1 MAVKTNLP
9 PCGLGTRAQLEGR
22 TAPGPLGC
30 QSGGSPGGA
39 VVGGR
44 TKEKAALAAESG
56 VFWKLLGLCV
66 PGGFSGGQREGFTV
80 GVARELPG
88 MNLRVSTKRKPLLQ
102 GCHLNLFAT
111 AGEETGSG
119 KKKSVSFKVKFWSQ
133 RIELRNAH
141 LIGLYSV
148 WTWKAPQLG

>member
-9 PCGLGTRAQLEGR
+9 PCRLGTRAQLEGR

-102 GCHLNLFAT
+102 GCHLNSFAT
-111 AGEETGSG
+111 AGEETRSG
-119 KKKSVSFKVKFWSQ
+119 RKSQCPLRLSFGP
-133 RIELRNAH
+133 RELNYEMH
-141 LIGLYSV
+141 
-148 WTWKAPQLG
+148 T

>member
-119 KKKSVSFKVKFWSQ
+119 KKSQCPLRLSFGP
-133 RIELRNAH
+133 RELNYEMH
-141 LIGLYSV
+141 
-148 WTWKAPQLG
+148 T